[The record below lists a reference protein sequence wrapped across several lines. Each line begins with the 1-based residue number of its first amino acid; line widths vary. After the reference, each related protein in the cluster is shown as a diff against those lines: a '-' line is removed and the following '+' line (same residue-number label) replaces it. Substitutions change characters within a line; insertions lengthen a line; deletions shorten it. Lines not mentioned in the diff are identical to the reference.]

1 MARTF
6 SFSTD
11 GFYHIYSRGTEKRTI
26 FADSND
32 YKRFMALLYVAN
44 SANPVSLGK
53 GFNTSGS
60 FTDFLKQ
67 DRGETLAN
75 IGAYCLMPN
84 HFHLLLHEKKEGGI
98 STFMQKLGT
107 AYTMYFNTKRE
118 RTGSLFEGR
127 FRGRVVTDEKYL
139 NYLFAYIHL
148 NPIKLIDPTWKEKGI
163 ADIEEARDYIQT
175 FPYSSYLDFVG
186 KDRHEKAILGLE
198 PFAQYVPN
206 HTDFSD
212 FIEDWLSYDESD
224 GEAWKAIKPE
234 EVKAE

>member
-11 GFYHIYSRGTEKRTI
+11 GFYHIYNRGTENRTI
-26 FADSND
+26 FVDSND

-44 SANPVSLGK
+44 GAKPVSLGK
-53 GFNTSGS
+53 HFNTTGNFS
-60 FTDFLKQ
+60 DLLKQ
-67 DRGETLAN
+67 ERGETLAN

-148 NPIKLIDPTWKEKGI
+148 NPIKLVDPTWKEKGI